1 MYKIIESKNRFY
13 IKENNNDLTIA
24 DGKFIFY
31 DLESLF
37 KSLYNGKITRSVNTF
52 NNLNLVNYEIHYI
65 LNDIS
70 PEKIIEQFPEFLI
83 L

>member
-1 MYKIIESKNRFY
+1 MYKIIENKNRFY

-37 KSLYNGKITRSVNTF
+37 KLASK
-52 NNLNLVNYEIHYI
+52 
-65 LNDIS
+65 
-70 PEKIIEQFPEFLI
+70 
-83 L
+83 